1 MFHVKHQDDMNQF
14 NDTPLA
20 AELSQSFQRLAEIDA
35 AVVPKPN
42 NCRVFT
48 VSNQKGGVG
57 KTTTTVNVAAA
68 LASKGLRVLVST
80 LTPRETPLQRSAFRT
95 EPR

>member
-1 MFHVKHQDDMNQF
+1 MFHVKHLDDMNQF

-20 AELSQSFQRLAEIDA
+20 AELSQSFQRLAAIDA

-57 KTTTTVNVAAA
+57 KTTTTVNLAAGLAA
-68 LASKGLRVLVST
+68 LKQRVLAVSYTHLT
-80 LTPRETPLQRSAFRT
+80 LPTTSRV
-95 EPR
+95 